1 MNSFDVVY
9 NGGRKSRKL
18 QYQFDESK
26 GTVFA
31 RNDLSVEYRMS
42 EAGINDGTS
51 KHLNEHYSIPHYK
64 CLGRKMRIKDN
75 DKWYW
80 YMADGSLKLIE
91 PGTPETGERYI
102 FKEESKIP
110 YIPAG
115 NVSVV
120 VFESIWQPSV
130 SAKCWHKVKKL
141 VRPAKGKENE

>member
-51 KHLNEHYSIPHYK
+51 ELLNEHYSIPHYK

-91 PGTPETGERYI
+91 QERR
-102 FKEESKIP
+102 KQV
-110 YIPAG
+110 
-115 NVSVV
+115 NV
-120 VFESIWQPSV
+120 IYL
-130 SAKCWHKVKKL
+130 KKSQ
-141 VRPAKGKENE
+141 RFHTFRQEM